1 MRYISTRGQA
11 PDASFTDALMA
22 GMASDGGLYVPETW
36 PRITAPD
43 LDRWAALPY
52 ADLAYDV
59 MAPYA
64 SDVPEDVLRRVLGE
78 AYATF
83 DHAAVAPLTQIDRDL
98 WLLELFHGPTLAF
111 KDLAMQVLSRL
122 FDWAL
127 NQRGESV
134 TIVGATSGDTGAAAI
149 QACRDRPTMRV
160 FILYPHG
167 RISEV
172 QRRQMTTTGARN
184 IFPIAIDG
192 TFDDCQALLKAMFAD
207 PAFRDEMRLSAVNS
221 INWAR
226 ILPQVVYYVASA
238 IRLGRPASFAVPTG
252 NFGDIYAGYIARR
265 MGVPIER
272 LVLATNA
279 NDILHRFLK
288 TGVYEI
294 DQVTPTQSPSM
305 DIQVASNFER
315 FLFDLGGRDDAWLRG
330 RMGELT
336 QARRF
341 EVAPELANTA
351 RRWFDSAAVDEA
363 TTTAKIA
370 DMRRRTGR
378 LLDPHTCVGLAAA
391 EAAANPPTPM
401 VALATAH
408 AAKFPDAV
416 EAATGERPSLPASMA
431 GMMDRPEQVER
442 LANDLGTVQ
451 AYMRGLTAG
460 H

>member
-1 MRYISTRGQA
+1 MRYISTRGHA
-11 PDASFTDALMA
+11 PDATFTDALMA

-52 ADLAYDV
+52 ADLAYEV
-59 MAPYA
+59 MAPFA
-64 SDVPEDVLRRVLGE
+64 TDVPEDVLRRVLRE

-83 DHAAVAPLTQIDRDL
+83 DHAAVAPLSQLDRDL

-127 NQRGESV
+127 NERGESV
-134 TIVGATSGDTGAAAI
+134 TIIGATSGDTGAAAI

-167 RISEV
+167 RISDV
-172 QRRQMTTTGARN
+172 QRRQMTTTGAGN
-184 IFPIAIDG
+184 IYPIAIDG

-207 PAFRDEMRLSAVNS
+207 PTFRDEMRLSAVNS

-226 ILPQVVYYVASA
+226 ILPQVVYYVAAA
-238 IRLGRPASFAVPTG
+238 IRLGRPLSFAVPTG

-279 NDILHRFLK
+279 NDILHRFLQ
-288 TGVYEI
+288 TGAYEI
-294 DQVTPTQSPSM
+294 DQVMPTQSPSM

-315 FLFDLGGRDDAWLRG
+315 FLFDLAGRDDAWVRG

-341 EVAPELANTA
+341 EVTPAQAATA
-351 RRWFDSAAVDEA
+351 RRWFDSAAANEA

-370 DMRRRTGR
+370 EMRQRTGQ
-378 LLDPHTCVGLAAA
+378 LLDPHTCVGLVAA
-391 EAAANPPTPM
+391 EGALNPPTPM
-401 VALATAH
+401 VTLATAH

-416 EAATGERPSLPASMA
+416 EAATGERPALPPSMA
-431 GMMDRPEQVER
+431 DLMTRPEQLER
-442 LANDLGTVQ
+442 LPNDLAAVQ
-451 AYMRGLTAG
+451 AYMRGHSTA
-460 H
+460 